1 MDQNYQGL
9 LDMFC
14 DILLRENA
22 SDLHLASGRRPYMRI
37 KTDLLP
43 LEQYD
48 VMTPQDVYGIL
59 SVLVSQQ
66 KMQSLVQGGA
76 EIDFS
81 YDYQGK
87 LRLRGNA
94 YLRMGT
100 ISIAL
105 RTIREVKTL
114 ESLGLPAILKSVTQ
128 KRQGFFLVV
137 GPVGQGK
144 STTLAAMIDEINSN
158 RSEHIVTIESPI
170 EYIFQ
175 EKKSIIDQREVG
187 NDTQSFEAGL
197 TNAFREDINVI
208 MIGEMRSRDTIA
220 TAVTAAET
228 GHLVFSTLHTNNA
241 AQTIDRIVDSFPSEQ
256 QRQIRTQLAASLIGI
271 LSQRL
276 VPTMQGGLV
285 PVCEYMMATP
295 AVENL
300 IREGKTY
307 ELPSVIETS
316 REHGMIDMNQS
327 LLDLVQAGKISMD
340 DARRYAVNV
349 EAFDSRAQGR

>member
-1 MDQNYQGL
+1 MEQNYQAL
-9 LDMFC
+9 LDIFC
-14 DILLRENA
+14 EILLRENA
-22 SDLHLASGRRPYMRI
+22 SDLHIASGRRAHVRI
-37 KTDLLP
+37 KTQLLP

-48 VMTPQDVYGIL
+48 ALSAQDVYGLL
-59 SVLVSQQ
+59 SVLVSQSKLQ
-66 KMQSLVQGGA
+66 ALINTGA

-94 YLRMGT
+94 YLRTGT

-105 RTIREVKTL
+105 RTIREVQSLDT
-114 ESLGLPAILKSVTQ
+114 LGLPAILKTVIE

-144 STTLAAMIDEINSN
+144 STTLAAMIDAINAA

-170 EYIFQ
+170 EYTFT

-187 NDTQSFEAGL
+187 TDTASFEAAL
-197 TNAFREDINVI
+197 TSAFREDINVV
-208 MIGEMRSRDTIA
+208 MIGEMRTKETIA

-228 GHLVFSTLHTNNA
+228 GHLVFSTLHTNDA

-256 QRQIRTQLAASLIGI
+256 QRQIRAQLAGSLIGI

-276 VPTMQGGLV
+276 VPTMQGTLV
-285 PVCEYMMATP
+285 PVCEYMMASP
-295 AVENL
+295 AVQNL

-327 LLDLVQAGKISMD
+327 LLDLVQSGKISMD
-340 DARRYAVNV
+340 DARRYSVNV
-349 EAFDSRAQGR
+349 EAFDSRVGGR